1 MSNQMT
7 LTDRIAIEAGIAAGK
22 TFKEIAAKIHRNP
35 ATISREIKANR
46 TVIPATFYLGC
57 DCRYARSCHKHNL
70 CTDMECSIPCIKCRI
85 VKCTEFCPT
94 YKPKHCSR
102 IEKPPYVCNKCYY
115 RNECDKRRY
124 MYSAKLA
131 DALSCRRRSDTR
143 TGIRLSP
150 EQLKDL
156 DELLS
161 VQVKK
166 GQPLTHI
173 YAEHE
178 AELPVSLRSLYNYI
192 DSGQLSV
199 RNIDLRRKT
208 GYKPRKSKKKQ
219 PSPLPN
225 YRIGRTYEDFK
236 NYMESHPNAS
246 VVQMDTVVGS
256 RKKGQRILTMLFLKT
271 SVMLMILIPDGKAQ
285 TVVNVFDYLLDILGM
300 EEFQALFPVILT
312 DNGSEF
318 KNAERIEN
326 AFNGDP
332 RCKLFYCDPMASW
345 QKAEIEKNHEF
356 IRYVIPKGMPF
367 DALTHNDV
375 TLLMNHINSI
385 KRPSLGNKSPYEM
398 IPKGDEDWDWFMQ
411 LTGMD
416 AIPADDVHLNPALL
430 KHKP

>member
-70 CTDMECSIPCIKCRI
+70 CADMECSIPCIKCRI

-115 RNECDKRRY
+115 RNDCDKRRY

-131 DALSCRRRSDTR
+131 DALSSRRRSDTR

-156 DELLS
+156 DELLAA
-161 VQVKK
+161 QVKK

-208 GYKPRKSKKKQ
+208 GYKPRKGKKQ
-219 PSPLPN
+219 TSPIPD
-225 YRIGRTYEDFK
+225 YRVGRTYEDFK
-236 NYMESHPNAS
+236 KYMESHPNAP

-256 RKKGQRILTMLFLKT
+256 RRKGQRILTMLFLKT

-285 TVVNVFDYLLDILGM
+285 TVVDVFDYLLDILGM
-300 EEFQALFPVILT
+300 EEFQALFTVILT

-326 AFNGDP
+326 AFNGAP

-356 IRYVIPKGMPF
+356 IRYVIPKGISF
-367 DALTHNDV
+367 DSLTHNDV

-398 IPKGDEDWDWFMQ
+398 IPKDDEDWKCLMQ
-411 LTGMD
+411 LTRMD

>member
-35 ATISREIKANR
+35 ATVSREIKANR

-85 VKCTEFCPT
+85 VKCTEICPT

-115 RNECDKRRY
+115 RNDCDKRRY

-131 DALSCRRRSDTR
+131 DALSSRRRSDTR

-161 VQVKK
+161 AQVKK

-208 GYKPRKSKKKQ
+208 GYKPRKGKKQ
-219 PSPLPN
+219 TSPIPD
-225 YRIGRTYEDFK
+225 YRVGRTYEDFK
-236 NYMESHPNAS
+236 KYMESHPNAP

-256 RKKGQRILTMLFLKT
+256 RRKGQRILTMLFLKT

-285 TVVNVFDYLLDILGM
+285 TVVDVFDYLLGILGM
-300 EEFQALFPVILT
+300 EEFQALFTVILT

-356 IRYVIPKGMPF
+356 IRYVIPKGMSF
-367 DALTHNDV
+367 DSLTHNDV

-398 IPKGDEDWDWFMQ
+398 IPKGDEYWEWLMQ
-411 LTGMD
+411 LTRMD